1 MKKQIVR
8 LDNGKIIEI
17 LDRLDPNAYDI
28 LQQELEVKLMN
39 LIGEELWLDAWENGR
54 WKIDMRLTAIIPTEE
69 EV

>member
-1 MKKQIVR
+1 MKKQIVK
-8 LDNGKIIEI
+8 LENGKIIEI

-39 LIGEELWLDAWENGR
+39 LIGEELWLDAWESGR

-69 EV
+69 AV